1 MNIYEGGR
9 VWYGGE
15 DEFGAVGCAVW
26 GNNGAVAVCALGRAL
41 DFATT
46 WVALGQGRAV
56 EREPLATH
64 VFHTLGPHAGLITYE
79 ALITTPAIFLGR
91 RLATRVFCDRS
102 SGDPVE
108 TALGE
113 RMFFVS
119 IGVVS
124 VIVAA
129 FNARYLM

>member
-1 MNIYEGGR
+1 MGAKTNLGRWVARFGGIT
-9 VWYGGE
+9 
-15 DEFGAVGCAVW
+15 
-26 GNNGAVAVCALGRAL
+26 GAVAVCALGRAL

-79 ALITTPAIFLGR
+79 ALITTPAIFLGCQ
-91 RLATRVFCDRS
+91 LATRVFCDRS
-102 SGDPVE
+102 SGYPVE